1 MTETSGPQI
10 DFVLFRSVQMFRTQR
25 STQEITLHLLPIHSL
40 MSFHVG
46 EREERERERRGENVR
61 GGIEVE
67 MISEKRTEV
76 GSKFQTLGEM
86 LVGGILHLS
95 RGP

>member
-1 MTETSGPQI
+1 M
-10 DFVLFRSVQMFRTQR
+10 
-25 STQEITLHLLPIHSL
+25 
-40 MSFHVG
+40 G